1 MPIMPTPI
9 TIVRLS
15 FISVLAVLLIACSD
29 KKNDLQTIDY
39 VQLDKSLLKVEV
51 LSDSLQVPWD
61 MAISNDGNL
70 FFTEQY
76 GAVSVINLATQEQK
90 KLLII
95 PEVWHK
101 RTAGLLS
108 LTVHPDFKQ
117 NPYVYVHYTTKSDS
131 LVFNHL
137 VRYTFKGDTLA
148 SPKELLKIKGFTA
161 HNGGRLA
168 FSNNGK
174 LLWATGDA
182 YNGDESQD
190 VNFLNGK
197 ILRLNADGSIPS
209 DNPNPNSY
217 VWAKGFRNMQ
227 GLTVTDKG
235 FIFTSEHG
243 DAIEDEVNLIEKDC
257 NYGWPAIEG
266 LHNLP
271 QEIAFAQAN
280 NTKEP
285 VKSWTPVIAPSGM
298 TYYGSA
304 AIAEW
309 KNSLLLTTLKAKSL
323 RVLKLNEEGKAITSE
338 EIFFDNHYGRL
349 RDVCVDG
356 DGAIYIATSNK
367 DWKPQVGFPLAGDDK
382 ILKISLTDK
391 ASKKA
396 LTGVKV
402 SALADTKEQ
411 VLDAAQLYQN
421 YCASCH
427 QADGKGV
434 KGIFPA
440 LAGSNLVNGSSSN
453 LIKALLK
460 GIDRSDN
467 PQKMPGFAFLKDDE
481 LVAVMNYIRQSWGN
495 QAAPI
500 TKKEIKQNR

>member
-1 MPIMPTPI
+1 MPTPI
-9 TIVRLS
+9 KTIRLS
-15 FISVLAVLLIACSD
+15 LISVFSILLFACSN
-29 KKNDLQTIDY
+29 KKSDLQTIDY
-39 VQLDKSLLKVEV
+39 VQLDTSLLKVEV

-61 MAISNDGNL
+61 MAVANNGNL

-76 GAVSVINLATQEQK
+76 GAVSVINFATQEQK
-90 KLLII
+90 KLLVI

-117 NPYVYVHYTTKSDS
+117 NPYVYVHYTTKVDS

-137 VRYTFKGDTLA
+137 VRYTFKGDTLI
-148 SPKELLKIKGFTA
+148 SPKELLKVKGFTA

-190 VNFLNGK
+190 ANFLNGK
-197 ILRLNADGSIPS
+197 ILRLNPDGSIPA
-209 DNPNPNSY
+209 DNPNPKSY

-235 FIFTSEHG
+235 YIFTSEHG
-243 DAIEDEVNLIEKDC
+243 DAIEDEVNLIERDR
-257 NYGWPAIEG
+257 NYGWPAIAG

-271 QEIAFAQAN
+271 QEIAFAQAHH
-280 NTKEP
+280 TKEP
-285 VKSWTPVIAPSGM
+285 VKSWTPVIAPSGI
-298 TYYGSA
+298 TYYGSS

-349 RDVCVDG
+349 RDVCVDA
-356 DGAIYIATSNK
+356 DGAIYISTSNK

-391 ASKKA
+391 ASKKP
-396 LTGVKV
+396 LTGIKV
-402 SALADTKEQ
+402 SAVSATKEK
-411 VLDAAQLYQN
+411 VIDAAQLYQN
-421 YCASCH
+421 YCVSCH

-434 KGIFPA
+434 KGLFPG
-440 LAGSNLVNGSSSN
+440 LVGSKVVTGPSSQ
-453 LIKALLK
+453 LINVLLK
-460 GIDRSDN
+460 GVNRAEN
-467 PQKMPGFAFLKDDE
+467 PQKMPAFSFLNNEE
-481 LVAVMNYIRQSWGN
+481 LAVILSYIRQSWGN
-495 QAAPI
+495 QASPI
-500 TKKEIKQNR
+500 TEKEIKQNR

>member
-1 MPIMPTPI
+1 MRILF
-9 TIVRLS
+9 VGYLLLYFLS
-15 FISVLAVLLIACSD
+15 ACETANQHQDLKLL
-29 KKNDLQTIDY
+29 DY
-39 VQLDKSLLKVEV
+39 VKLDTSILKVEILAQE
-51 LSDSLQVPWD
+51 LSVPWD
-61 MAISNDGNL
+61 MTVSNDGNL

-76 GAVSVINLATQEQK
+76 GAVSVINIETNQLK
-90 KLLII
+90 KLLVI

-108 LTVHPDFKQ
+108 LTVHPEFKQ
-117 NPYVYVHYTTKSDS
+117 NPYVYVHYTTKTDS
-131 LVFNHL
+131 LIYNHL
-137 VRYTFKGDTLA
+137 VRYTFKRDTLV

-168 FSNNGK
+168 FSKTGK

-182 YNGDESQD
+182 YNGNESQD
-190 VNFLNGK
+190 LNFLNGK

-209 DNPNPNSY
+209 DNPNPKSY
-217 VWAKGFRNMQ
+217 VWARGFRNMQ

-235 FIFTSEHG
+235 YIFTSEHG
-243 DAIEDEVNLIEKDC
+243 DAIEDEINLIEKDG

-271 QEIAFAQAN
+271 QEIAFAKAN
-280 NTKEP
+280 HTKEP
-285 VKSWTPVIAPSGM
+285 VKSWTPVIAPAGV
-298 TYYGSA
+298 TFYGSS

-338 EIFFDNHYGRL
+338 EIFFENHYGRL
-349 RDVCVDG
+349 RDVCVG
-356 DGAIYIATSNK
+356 TDGAIYIATSNK

-391 ASKKA
+391 ALKKP
-396 LTGVKV
+396 LLGSKV
-402 SALADTKEQ
+402 SAQATTKEQ
-411 VLDAAQLYQN
+411 ALDAAQLYQN
-421 YCASCH
+421 YCVSCH

-440 LAGSNLVNGSSSN
+440 LAGSAIVNDSPSA
-453 LIKALLK
+453 LIKVLLK
-460 GIDRSDN
+460 GINNNEN
-467 PQKMPGFAFLKDDE
+467 PQKMPAFAFLKDDE
-481 LVAVMNYIRQSWGN
+481 LAAIINYIRQSWGN
-495 QAAPI
+495 RAAKV
-500 TKKEIKQNR
+500 TEKEIAQNR